1 MRCQR
6 ACILSYD
13 KQTYTRLVCD
23 DGTDVML
30 CLVLSQCS
38 HSKTSSVSV
47 WSAAGIT
54 TRLLCYSPTAHLTFI
69 HHPSF
74 LPSLPDSP
82 LIEIYYPPPT
92 SSSSHRPQCQGNHT
106 LCSRN
111 GHTNHSRMQTV
122 RYKRLRGCV
131 IWSNFF
137 PGVHENKND
146 DIHAEDNIW
155 MMTMIIW
162 GGLVGFS
169 VWVSPRLDFH
179 LGSLFSSRQH
189 SSTVYPCLFISTI
202 NATGSNSC
210 KSRNN
215 QANPR
220 NKKQCMRN
228 SKNLWL
234 CMLAAMTQARLLF
247 WLQWR
252 APPFPSKLQ
261 VFSIII
267 WRGKGRGG

>member
-92 SSSSHRPQCQGNHT
+92 SSSHRPQCQGNHT

-111 GHTNHSRMQTV
+111 GHTNHSSMQTV

-146 DIHAEDNIW
+146 DVHAEDNIW

-189 SSTVYPCLFISTI
+189 SSTVYPCLFYLHNQCNWKQLMQISQQS
-202 NATGSNSC
+202 G
-210 KSRNN
+210 KS
-215 QANPR
+215 
-220 NKKQCMRN
+220 KKQKTMHEKFQK
-228 SKNLWL
+228 SLI
-234 CMLAAMTQARLLF
+234 MYV
-247 WLQWR
+247 
-252 APPFPSKLQ
+252 S
-261 VFSIII
+261 SIDP
-267 WRGKGRGG
+267 G